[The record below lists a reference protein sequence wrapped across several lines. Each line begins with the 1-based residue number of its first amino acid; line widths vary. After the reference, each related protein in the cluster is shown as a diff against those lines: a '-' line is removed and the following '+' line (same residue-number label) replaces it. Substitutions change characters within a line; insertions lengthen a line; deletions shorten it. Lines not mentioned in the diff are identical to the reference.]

1 MKHGEISNQLPL
13 VIAFRLEGTVANLKS
28 SKISKFLRDKLK
40 LKSTFELNDNV
51 IAIMER
57 IYYRTEFTVDLVVE
71 RDTYDNCSWV
81 FDDLPF
87 SRIIIMDKLSQI
99 TTRILMGD
107 ITYYVDNN
115 ANNRSQVNN
124 SNAVDLKGLSAIL
137 KF

>member
-1 MKHGEISNQLPL
+1 MKHGDISNQLPL

-28 SKISKFLRDKLK
+28 SKINKFLRNKLK
-40 LKSTFELNDNV
+40 LKSTFEINSNV

-71 RDTYDNCSWV
+71 RETYDNCSWI
-81 FDDLPF
+81 FDNLPF

-115 ANNRSQVNN
+115 ADNRSQVNN
-124 SNAVDLKGLSAIL
+124 SNAVDLKGLSARV

>member
-28 SKISKFLRDKLK
+28 NKISKFLRDKLK

-81 FDDLPF
+81 FDNLPF